1 MQSSKHWLSK
11 MPKDLNEDLH
21 SIKKFQS
28 EINTLIEIRTIY
40 RESTVEWMK
49 PRIKSMIWNIRKQK
63 STIQNNKK
71 KKESKQMSIVKESL
85 GQLKRSN
92 TLIIWVPEEKRYS
105 KKLEIYLE
113 K

>member
-1 MQSSKHWLSK
+1 M
-11 MPKDLNEDLH
+11 
-21 SIKKFQS
+21 
-28 EINTLIEIRTIY
+28 IY

-85 GQLKRSN
+85 GQLQANQHSHHKGAKRRG
-92 TLIIWVPEEKRYS
+92 EGD
-105 KKLEIYLE
+105 KLEISL
-113 K
+113 KK